1 MKKKT
6 EKILA
11 CALALCLLL
20 AAVAVPTS
28 CGSPAGNDSQTG
40 NGSPSDSNSPT
51 DSSSL
56 TGNGK
61 EAPPSA
67 NWWKDYIDLETAA
80 ETYTLKD
87 AKAAGYVVIDKLK
100 VTAGQNAWEDFV
112 RCTEQGKPAKIR
124 VACVGERAKD
134 DSGYVSS
141 LTEVEFDSEKY
152 IKRNW
157 NDDDDKIQEQ
167 VYKYMLR
174 FEEDPPRPMPSYV
187 SVIYWVLTDD
197 DALTWDHICSHFT
210 GDAVTEPI
218 AACDIVYAHYTH

>member
-20 AAVAVPTS
+20 AAVAVL
-28 CGSPAGNDSQTG
+28 TG
-40 NGSPSDSNSPT
+40 NGSLT
-51 DSSSL
+51 DSGSP

-61 EAPPSA
+61 AASSSA

-87 AKAAGYVVIDKLK
+87 AKAAGYVVIDRLK

-124 VACVGERAKD
+124 VACVRGSAKD

-157 NDDDDKIQEQ
+157 NDDDDKIQEH